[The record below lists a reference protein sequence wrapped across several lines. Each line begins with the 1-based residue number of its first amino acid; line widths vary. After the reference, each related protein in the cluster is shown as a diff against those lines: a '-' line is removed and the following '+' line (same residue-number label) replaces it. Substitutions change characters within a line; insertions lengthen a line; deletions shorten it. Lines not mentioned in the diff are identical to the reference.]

1 MLGCKKS
8 IMSHT
13 ALQLKEEINQSSN
26 ESLNLL
32 YVALTRAKQIL
43 IMTGVNAQRSSQEGW
58 HAQCRTALDIDEES
72 TEAWFY
78 EHHTKPELDAC
89 ESHAPVSIEISNDY
103 TDLFSPI
110 TESTTNSV
118 TPEQAGNEA
127 LEGTLIHKLLE
138 VLTQSP
144 GINDQALLNRVNLE
158 ANTNITPDELT
169 PLKNEALNCL
179 NSISLAEI
187 FRQADNQKIYHELA
201 VASTTSTQQI
211 SIIDQMIVREDS
223 IWIIDY
229 KTQADISEVQAQ
241 EEAKKFTTQLKRYAD
256 AVQPMYPSL
265 PIRCSVVFTKI
276 ALLVDV
282 PISGTSTD

>member
-1 MLGCKKS
+1 M
-8 IMSHT
+8 
-13 ALQLKEEINQSSN
+13 
-26 ESLNLL
+26 
-32 YVALTRAKQIL
+32 
-43 IMTGVNAQRSSQEGW
+43 
-58 HAQCRTALDIDEES
+58 
-72 TEAWFY
+72 
-78 EHHTKPELDAC
+78 
-89 ESHAPVSIEISNDY
+89 
-103 TDLFSPI
+103 
-110 TESTTNSV
+110 TTNSV

-158 ANTNITPDELT
+158 ANTNITLDELT

-229 KTQADISEVQAQ
+229 KTQADISE
-241 EEAKKFTTQLKRYAD
+241 FTTQLKRYAD